1 MSTKDNDE
9 TSKDVEEEEIY
20 FIVLKPIKKDEKESI
35 NSKEINFQSKLE
47 PINILN
53 GEIEAENKSFI
64 KYDVYKL
71 KIGNEE
77 TIEIE
82 YKIGDDIYKISFSI
96 KSNFFYYDV
105 SLQKRDVYID
115 ILPPEDIN
123 QNAISYYNKL
133 QIFLDALNKNKET
146 NKIEQLYKEQFL
158 YIKRKKILIFL
169 YFYFFKFMRTIIY
182 VRNY

>member
-20 FIVLKPIKKDEKESI
+20 FIVLKPIKKDQKESI
-35 NSKEINFQSKLE
+35 DSKEINFQSKLE

-53 GEIEAENKSFI
+53 GEIEAENKSSI

-105 SLQKRDVYID
+105 SL
-115 ILPPEDIN
+115 
-123 QNAISYYNKL
+123 
-133 QIFLDALNKNKET
+133 
-146 NKIEQLYKEQFL
+146 
-158 YIKRKKILIFL
+158 
-169 YFYFFKFMRTIIY
+169 
-182 VRNY
+182 